1 MLAVC
6 ALNFP
11 SIIHHEAADGPD
23 VQDSQAAAEASRQRI
38 SKGMRLPIQ
47 LYLRSCHRVFV
58 SVDELHDD
66 FIPDFPS
73 WDAWDD
79 GAPWEPS
86 IFDYALGEDF
96 DPTLFE
102 QLESTEW
109 TSQCDDLWE
118 SWPGDGGLV
127 QLGACSF
134 LVFNPNQT
142 FYQNKWTEVMNGIP
156 KCGSGASKQSMENL
170 VRPIATGPAVTWLV
184 PTFFKEK
191 KQPPCFVDFVTAC
204 HLRCF

>member
-58 SVDELHDD
+58 SEDELHDD

-96 DPTLFE
+96 ELLPQIVAPDSPR
-102 QLESTEW
+102 QESARG
-109 TSQCDDLWE
+109 SCIGRDLGWE
-118 SWPGDGGLV
+118 G
-127 QLGACSF
+127 
-134 LVFNPNQT
+134 
-142 FYQNKWTEVMNGIP
+142 
-156 KCGSGASKQSMENL
+156 
-170 VRPIATGPAVTWLV
+170 
-184 PTFFKEK
+184 
-191 KQPPCFVDFVTAC
+191 
-204 HLRCF
+204 

>member
-1 MLAVC
+1 
-6 ALNFP
+6 
-11 SIIHHEAADGPD
+11 
-23 VQDSQAAAEASRQRI
+23 
-38 SKGMRLPIQ
+38 MRLPIQ

-58 SVDELHDD
+58 SEDELHDD

-184 PTFFKEK
+184 PTFF
-191 KQPPCFVDFVTAC
+191 
-204 HLRCF
+204 